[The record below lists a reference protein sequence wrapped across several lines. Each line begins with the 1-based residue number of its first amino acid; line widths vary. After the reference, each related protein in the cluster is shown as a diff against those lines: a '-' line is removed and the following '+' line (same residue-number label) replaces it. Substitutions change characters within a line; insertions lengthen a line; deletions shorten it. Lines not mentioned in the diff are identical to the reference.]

1 MVLGYFLYK
10 FLYLEF
16 NVCLFRI
23 YKGTIGH
30 TPIMVNNGFKNNFAY
45 LKIPSSFNPLNN
57 PGDNKHN

>member
-1 MVLGYFLYK
+1 MSVCF
-10 FLYLEF
+10 EF
-16 NVCLFRI
+16 DTKKSAL